1 MKMGARCLI
10 VLALAALGSCAYKPL
25 AVPAAVLADADYL
38 LQLGLMRGHLLVG
51 HALYASGEHAAAGTH
66 SKHPSDELYAGVA
79 EAFPAR
85 GATPFAG
92 ELEAHAEAVASG
104 TSEEVD
110 AAYAALTAAIDAAG
124 DVVRDATPSLRA
136 RVIVLLLREAA
147 VEYGIGVVD
156 GRLENAHEY
165 QDAYGFTQVALGLA
179 RAEHAHLA
187 QAESADREI
196 FQRIAADIQALG
208 DMWPALMP
216 PPQIPQQASRID
228 AAAADIER
236 LALRLSQ
243 PSMFR

>member
-79 EAFPAR
+79 EEFSAR
-85 GATPFAG
+85 GATRFAD
-92 ELEAHAEAVASG
+92 ELEAHAQAVASG
-104 TSEEVD
+104 VSEDVD
-110 AAYAALTAAIDAAG
+110 AAYAAVTAAIDAAG
-124 DVVRDATPSLRA
+124 DVVRDATPALRA

-187 QAESADREI
+187 QAQSAYREI

-208 DMWPALMP
+208 PMWPALMP